1 MKVFI
6 GMIIFSIVY
15 MVGMELINKKLE
27 TINFETEHV
36 AIESDSN
43 LYSVT
48 ITGAVNN
55 PGTYTV
61 SKGDKL
67 SYLIS
72 LAGGLTDYADA
83 SAYNLNVYLENGVT
97 YYIGYNNDS
106 NEKVS
111 INTATIASLDT
122 LPGIGNVIATR
133 IVSYR
138 NSNGSFKTIEE
149 IKNVNGIGD
158 ALFEQIKD
166 LTVDDM
172 MELNP
177 SAYKILTENGYLPL
191 TEIKKVMIEAFGE
204 N

>member
-97 YYIGYNNDS
+97 YYIGYNNDG

-149 IKNVNGIGD
+149 IKKVNGIGD

-166 LTVDDM
+166 LIC
-172 MELNP
+172 L
-177 SAYKILTENGYLPL
+177 
-191 TEIKKVMIEAFGE
+191 
-204 N
+204 

>member
-15 MVGMELINKKLE
+15 LVGMELINKKLE
-27 TINFETEHV
+27 TINFESETV
-36 AIESDSN
+36 AIESDSS
-43 LYSVT
+43 LYSVS

-72 LAGGLTDYADA
+72 LAGGLSEGADEK
-83 SAYNLNVYLENGVT
+83 AYNLNVLLENGVT
-97 YYIGYNNDS
+97 YYISYESSGE
-106 NEKVS
+106 EKVS

-122 LPGIGNVIATR
+122 LPGIGTVLARR
-133 IVSYR
+133 IISYR
-138 NSNGSFKTIEE
+138 NTNGNFKTIEE
-149 IKNVNGIGD
+149 LKDVSGIGD

-166 LTVDDM
+166 LIC
-172 MELNP
+172 L
-177 SAYKILTENGYLPL
+177 
-191 TEIKKVMIEAFGE
+191 
-204 N
+204 

>member
-97 YYIGYNNDS
+97 YYIGYNNDG